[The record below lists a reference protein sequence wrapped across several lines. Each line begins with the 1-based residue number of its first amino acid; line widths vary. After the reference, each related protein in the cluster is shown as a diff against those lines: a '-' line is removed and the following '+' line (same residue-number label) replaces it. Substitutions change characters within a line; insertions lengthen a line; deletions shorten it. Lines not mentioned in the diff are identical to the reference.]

1 MTSRSPLFLIIKNC
15 KSNLIMI
22 ISDNN
27 DLLNLAQNN
36 DNKAE
41 SETGNDEKRK
51 KSRIEIENDTTFKIY
66 SGPQIG
72 I

>member
-1 MTSRSPLFLIIKNC
+1 ML
-15 KSNLIMI
+15 
-22 ISDNN
+22 SDNN
-27 DLLNLAQNN
+27 DLSNYAQNN

-72 I
+72 IEFQINFEKAII